1 MLPGKTRE
9 ELENNLIY
17 PISLIKRKR
26 PQTNRIKQVLLE
38 NNKIIGGNIQSV
50 LNNPKKELPKLD
62 WRVLLLITEQ
72 IYLETGIDDINYKKY
87 YTEAEIQKA
96 RQYSGKV
103 FVEGDIS
110 LPLTLENV
118 IELDYDK
125 YLAVIDVKLLAQ
137 MSSLLL
143 NYNFD
148 IQRESRKKIVRGET
162 IREATLIMENVEEI
176 KEHLLKDTLEVT
188 QLVINAGAGTSYKE
202 NELIYDS
209 EKGLLT
215 INEGTVLDIVD
226 GYHRCKASELAVNE
240 NPNIDFKF
248 SVLIL
253 NYTDDQAMKYQGQ
266 HAKATPIAKTR
277 QKQLSE
283 SRYADTI
290 VKKLNNQSALANK
303 ISLSS
308 RPNTK
313 NKEIVSYNVLAE
325 TINKEFDLSRVID
338 VHLIGDYL
346 VDFFDILIEYYE
358 DDFGE
363 GMAESRRN
371 SLLAENNMFI
381 GYIVLAKRMY
391 EKNIEP
397 ANLIRHFDNIDF
409 SKDNIEWI
417 ELGILD
423 KNKNLNRMEL
433 MQRAI
438 KNYFENITL

>member
-1 MLPGKTRE
+1 
-9 ELENNLIY
+9 
-17 PISLIKRKR
+17 
-26 PQTNRIKQVLLE
+26 
-38 NNKIIGGNIQSV
+38 
-50 LNNPKKELPKLD
+50 
-62 WRVLLLITEQ
+62 
-72 IYLETGIDDINYKKY
+72 
-87 YTEAEIQKA
+87 
-96 RQYSGKV
+96 
-103 FVEGDIS
+103 
-110 LPLTLENV
+110 
-118 IELDYDK
+118 
-125 YLAVIDVKLLAQ
+125 
-137 MSSLLL
+137 L

-266 HAKATPIAKTR
+266 LAKATPIAKTR

-363 GMAESRRN
+363 GMVESRMKI
-371 SLLAENNMFI
+371 LLAENNMLI
-381 GYIVLAKRMY
+381 GYIVLDKRMY

-397 ANLIRHFDNIDF
+397 ANLNRHFDNIDF

-423 KNKNLNRMEL
+423 KKKNLNRMEL

-438 KNYFENITL
+438 KTYFG